1 MNTTGTLS
9 LVAIKEYKVM
19 VKKVKQLQHSA
30 TIRLP
35 TELHDWVIEVSKE
48 FKTTPSYIYR
58 QAIWH
63 FKDNFISAK

>member
-1 MNTTGTLS
+1 
-9 LVAIKEYKVM
+9 M